1 MIKQILTVGFLLILL
16 VGCNSSET
24 VDIPEAEMVSVST
37 VESKKSSPEVSS
49 ATSEPNPVADS
60 STSSK
65 RKASAPTP
73 TPKPSFPKRVAEK
86 VKEVLS
92 TVQKTPVATPTVTA
106 TVSQKPS
113 SSDSKTESKP
123 DESSSF
129 KTPDLTVDS
138 SGSGR
143 NHLTTVENELVLSP
157 PESAAIT
164 IDHDAA
170 AGNVLVSAGEG
181 TVPPDASVLVANM
194 ELGNVAVVEADSK
207 GAFGITIPAH
217 AGTHLL
223 VKQDSTTEGYSV
235 IRSGIEEIID
245 SEQIGSPGIVLRVP
259 VAPSATE
266 SSG

>member
-1 MIKQILTVGFLLILL
+1 MIKQILTAGFLLILL

-24 VDIPEAEMVSVST
+24 VDIPQAEKVSVST
-37 VESKKSSPEVSS
+37 IESKASSTEVLSVTSVPSSVVDSS
-49 ATSEPNPVADS
+49 AGSKGEASTVA
-60 STSSK
+60 
-65 RKASAPTP
+65 APTP
-73 TPKPSFPKRVAEK
+73 TPKPSFPKRVVEK

-157 PESAAIT
+157 PESTAIT

-181 TVPPDASVLVANM
+181 TVPPNASVLVANM

-223 VKQDSTTEGYSV
+223 VKQDSTKAGYSV
-235 IRSGIEEIID
+235 IRSGIE
-245 SEQIGSPGIVLRVP
+245 
-259 VAPSATE
+259 
-266 SSG
+266 